1 MTPCAC
7 KLCLYLTIFVHL
19 FGISHISFGNPTL
32 HWATPYSSNG
42 PIYSSPAIANDG
54 TVYIGSNDK
63 KLHAINANGT
73 AKWTFTAGD
82 WIDSTPTI
90 GSDGV
95 IYVGSWDNQLYA
107 INPSDG
113 TKLWDFNTSSSIIAS
128 PSVAVDGRIYF
139 GSKDDFFYALESNG
153 SLAWQIYI
161 GNPISSSAA
170 LGQDGT
176 IYFGDENG
184 TFHALNQDGTT
195 KWTYVVDE
203 VADTNKSILS
213 SPAIDLSGNIF
224 FGSGNGYCYSI
235 ADNGSSTSLNWK
247 YQTSDR
253 VDASPVL
260 GTNNEVFF
268 ISRDGYL
275 RSIDTSTGINNWE
288 GFVGD
293 VFYSSPVVDSN
304 GRVYVIGYT
313 GAGEN
318 HLFAYDSDGSKA
330 WDTNNSSSPL
340 TIGGLVDS
348 SLALDASGNLFFGC
362 YDHKVYAVNVGSGL
376 ADTAWPEFQR
386 NGSRTGAWPSFS
398 VNVIIEPEGAGEV
411 NGTGIYNQGA
421 SATLTI
427 TSDSS
432 NGYSFEFW
440 GNGQTGSSNPLTLE
454 VNSNLNLTANFGL
467 NTYSLTVN
475 AGTGGTATG
484 SGNIL
489 HGNLIT
495 ITATPSTG
503 YSFTGWTGDGIT
515 DPTASTTTV
524 NMIQARTVT
533 ANFALNTYSVNVII
547 TPNNAGSV
555 NGAGTYN
562 HGDTV
567 TLSAISN
574 TADGYTFDY
583 WSGSS
588 VGSEN
593 PLTFQINSDMNI
605 TANFDL
611 NSYTLTVNTGNG
623 GTATGSGNIS
633 HGTHAAINAS
643 PSIGYSFTNWTG
655 DGISD
660 SSTASTSVHMTE
672 ARTATANFT
681 PLQYSISSLA
691 GNGGTVNDVN
701 GSYPYQSNISI
712 VATAGTGYRFTNW
725 TQSNTGITD
734 INSSSTTLLID
745 KNQAIFANFT
755 PINYDLNVS
764 TGSGGSISSSPPGNS
779 QPYNSVITFNA
790 TPDSGYYFTN
800 WSGSGIEDINSSTT
814 TLTIAGN
821 HSIQANF
828 ALIPNNHFILGLNS
842 NPNFTAS
849 DLKGAGVYTANEI
862 VEISA
867 TPQLG
872 YTFLNW
878 TGGTITDLNS
888 SATSLTITEDLN
900 LTANFT
906 LNEHTLILS
915 ANQGGEINDVNTT
928 QIHGAS
934 VSINA
939 IPDTGYTFLNW
950 EGSANIED
958 RFSALTNV
966 SMLEDTNITATF
978 KIIAYSI
985 QISTVGNGV
994 ANGTGIYSHGD
1005 TITFLA
1011 APSTGYNFKEWSGSG
1026 ITNSNNS
1033 TLSLTITEDLNLT
1046 ATFSRSSYSFN
1057 LSAGIGGSVN
1067 DVNSTQLYGELV
1079 SLNAVPDTGYRFASW
1094 EGNSTF
1100 TDRFSASTQVTL
1112 LGDANIS
1119 ASFAPQ
1125 SYTINISTKGEG
1137 TATGAGTYNYG
1148 DTVSLL
1154 AEPTTG
1160 YYFSQ
1165 WSGDGIEDSNIS
1177 SLTIT
1182 VSEDLNITGTFL
1194 ESPHKLNETL
1204 EVKQYQANWY
1214 SNNWFGYFYQASNGW
1229 CYHFNLGWLYPES
1242 QTDGSLWIWS
1252 PQLKWI
1258 WLSSSSYSD
1267 NYGWSGND
1275 NNWLYF
1281 DFISEAGAKIYNFK
1295 NETWSEFDKNQAISI
1310 IDILF

>member
-1 MTPCAC
+1 MLPPVC
-7 KLCLYLTIFVHL
+7 KLRLYLTIFVHL
-19 FGISHISFGNPTL
+19 FGVSHISYANPSL

-42 PIYSSPAIANDG
+42 PIYSSPAIADDG

-73 AKWTFTAGD
+73 SKWTFTADD

-90 GSDGV
+90 GPDGI

-139 GSKDDFFYALESNG
+139 GSKDEFFYALESNG

-213 SPAIDLSGNIF
+213 SAAIDLSGNLF
-224 FGSGNGYCYSI
+224 LGSGNGYCYSI
-235 ADNGSSTSLNWK
+235 ADNGSSASLNWK
-247 YQTSDR
+247 FQTSDR

-275 RSIDTSTGINNWE
+275 RSIDTTTGISNWE

-293 VFYSSPVVDSN
+293 IFYSSPVVDSN

-330 WDTNNSSSPL
+330 WDTNSSSSPL

-376 ADTAWPEFQR
+376 ANTAWPEFQR
-386 NGSRTGAWPSFS
+386 NGSRTGAWPSYS
-398 VNVIIEPEGAGEV
+398 VNVTIQPEGAGEV

-421 SATLTI
+421 TASLTV
-427 TSDSS
+427 TSNSN
-432 NGYSFEFW
+432 NGYFFGYWS
-440 GNGQTGSSNPLTLE
+440 NGQTGGSNPLSLE
-454 VNSNLNLTANFGL
+454 MNSNLNLTANFGL
-467 NTYSLTVN
+467 HAYGLTVN

-484 SGNIL
+484 AGNIP
-489 HGNLIT
+489 HGNLRT

-503 YSFTGWTGDGIT
+503 YTFSGWSGDGIT

-524 NMIQARTVT
+524 HMIQARTVT

-547 TPNNAGSV
+547 GPNGSGSV

-567 TLSAISN
+567 TLSVISN
-574 TADGYTFDY
+574 TEDGYFFGY

-588 VGSEN
+588 LGGDN
-593 PLTFQINSDMNI
+593 PLTFEINSDMNL
-605 TANFDL
+605 TANFEL
-611 NSYTLTVNTGNG
+611 NAYVLTVNAGAG
-623 GTATGSGNIS
+623 GTATGSGNIP
-633 HGTHAAINAS
+633 HGNLRTITATPN
-643 PSIGYSFTNWTG
+643 IGYSFSGWSG
-655 DGISD
+655 DEITD
-660 SSTASTSVHMTE
+660 SSAPTTSVSMTE
-672 ARTATANFT
+672 ALTVTANFT

-691 GNGGTVNDVN
+691 GIGGAINDVN
-701 GSYPYQSNISI
+701 GSYPYLSNISI
-712 VATAGTGYRFTNW
+712 VATADTGFRFSNW
-725 TQSNTGITD
+725 TQSDTGITD
-734 INSSSTTLLID
+734 INSSSTTLLVD
-745 KNQAIFANFT
+745 KNQSIFANFT
-755 PINYDLNVS
+755 PINYDLNITVG
-764 TGSGGSISSSPPGNS
+764 TGGSISSSPSGDS
-779 QPYNSVITFNA
+779 QPYNSVIAFSA
-790 TPDSGYYFTN
+790 TPDNGYYFTN
-800 WSGSGIEDINSSTT
+800 WSGNGIEDINSTTT

-821 HSIQANF
+821 HSVQANF

-842 NPNFTAS
+842 NPNFSAS
-849 DLKGAGVYTANEI
+849 DLSGAGVYTANEI
-862 VEISA
+862 VEIYAAS
-867 TPQLG
+867 QIG

-878 TGGTITDLNS
+878 TGGTVTDLNS
-888 SATSLTITEDLN
+888 SSTSLTITEDLN

-906 LNEHTLILS
+906 QNEHTLILS
-915 ANQGGEINDVNTT
+915 ANLGGQTNDVNTT
-928 QIHGAS
+928 QNHGAS
-934 VSINA
+934 VPIIA
-939 IPDTGYTFLNW
+939 ISDTGYTFLNW

-958 RFSALTNV
+958 RFSASTNI
-966 SMLEDTNITATF
+966 SMLEDSNITATF
-978 KIIAYSI
+978 QIISYSV
-985 QISTVGNGV
+985 QISTIGDGD
-994 ANGTGIYSHGD
+994 ANGTGTYSHGD
-1005 TITFLA
+1005 TITFSA
-1011 APSTGYNFKEWSGSG
+1011 TPSAGSIFKEWSGTG
-1026 ITNSNNS
+1026 ITSSNHS
-1033 TLSLTITEDLNLT
+1033 TLSLAITQDLNLT
-1046 ATFSRSSYSFN
+1046 ATFSRNSYSFN

-1067 DVNSTQLYGELV
+1067 DVVSTQLYGELV
-1079 SLNAVPDTGYRFASW
+1079 SINAEPATGYRFTGW

-1100 TDRFSASTQVTL
+1100 SDRFSSSTQVNI
-1112 LGDANIS
+1112 LGDANIT
-1119 ASFAPQ
+1119 ASFIAQ

-1137 TATGAGTYNYG
+1137 IAIGAGNYNYG
-1148 DTVSLL
+1148 DTATIL
-1154 AEPTTG
+1154 AVPTSG

-1177 SLTIT
+1177 SLTIM

-1194 ESPHKLNETL
+1194 ESVPKLNDTL
-1204 EVKQYQANWY
+1204 EVIQYQSSWY

-1258 WLSSSSYSD
+1258 WLSSSSYSE

-1281 DFISEAGAKIYNFK
+1281 DFTSESGSKVYNFK
-1295 NETWSEFDKNQAISI
+1295 IESWSAFDKNQAISI
-1310 IDILF
+1310 IDSLF